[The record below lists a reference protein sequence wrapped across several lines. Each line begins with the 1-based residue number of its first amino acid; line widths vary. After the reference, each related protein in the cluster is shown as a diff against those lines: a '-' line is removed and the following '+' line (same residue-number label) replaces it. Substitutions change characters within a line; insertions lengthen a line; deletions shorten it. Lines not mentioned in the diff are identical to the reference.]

1 MEDSSKSGDDRK
13 NTRFYHPYQ
22 DLHVPITKLYE
33 LPTAPE
39 HLFFEE
45 AARPHRSWGENLQ
58 YYTGIGYLSGALL
71 GGARGSIQGLRAAE
85 PGDSVKLRLNRVL
98 NSGGQLGRRA
108 GNSLGILGLIFAG
121 LESGVIHLR
130 GTDDVLNSIVAGL
143 GTGALYKAAS
153 GPRSAA
159 IAGAIGG
166 IAAAAAVAGKQAVKR
181 YVPI

>member
-1 MEDSSKSGDDRK
+1 MEDSSKSADDRK
-13 NTRFYHPYQ
+13 TRFYHPYQ

-33 LPTAPE
+33 LPTSPE

-58 YYTGIGYLSGALL
+58 YYTGIGYLSGAIL
-71 GGARGSIQGLRAAE
+71 GGARGSVQGLRAAE
-85 PGDSVKLRLNRVL
+85 PGDSVKLRVNRVL
-98 NSGGQLGRRA
+98 NAGGQLGRRA

-121 LESGVIHLR
+121 LESGVIQLR

-166 IAAAAAVAGKQAVKR
+166 IAAAAAVGGKQAVKR